1 MRCCV
6 FQPNKRRRRAVRA
19 ARNSP
24 RLIRGLS
31 RSAPIN
37 NGGIGGLALLSA
49 QPQQQRGRAAQS
61 ALLQELQQ
69 QPLCFRQRR
78 AQIRYMAVTRA
89 PAEGIVAPAPI
100 LVRPRQ

>member
-69 QPLCFRQRR
+69 HSLCVFGRSERRR
-78 AQIRYMAVTRA
+78 AQIRYIWPLQGT
-89 PAEGIVAPAPI
+89 
-100 LVRPRQ
+100 